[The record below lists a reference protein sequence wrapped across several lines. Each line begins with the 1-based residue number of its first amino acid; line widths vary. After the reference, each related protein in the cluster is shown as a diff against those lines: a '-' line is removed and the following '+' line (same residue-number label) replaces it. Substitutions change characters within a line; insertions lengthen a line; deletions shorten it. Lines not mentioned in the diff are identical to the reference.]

1 MSSLKKDEVKILKR
15 KKGAKLPSKKPKSRS
30 PSKSTAN
37 QRNTEANSLALS
49 AENITFNNAVGQQHR
64 FSDTEERLERLR
76 NRMRDVLAQH
86 AIEMDLE
93 PFLETHL

>member
-1 MSSLKKDEVKILKR
+1 MSTFKKDEVKNLKR
-15 KKGAKLPSKKPKSRS
+15 KKGAKLPCKKSKSRS
-30 PSKSTAN
+30 PSKSTAI
-37 QRNTEANSLALS
+37 QRNIEANSLALS
-49 AENITFNNAVGQQHR
+49 AENITFNNAVGQQNR

>member
-1 MSSLKKDEVKILKR
+1 MSTFKKDEVKILKR
-15 KKGAKLPSKKPKSRS
+15 KKGTKLPCKKSKSRS
-30 PSKSTAN
+30 PNKSAIN
-37 QRNTEANSLALS
+37 QRNTETNALN
-49 AENITFNNAVGQQHR
+49 AENITFNNAAGQQNR